1 IHEVDP
7 ESLENLP
14 YGLDSGRYQWI
25 DLDGEGLSGVLTEQ
39 ADGWFYKRN
48 LSPLQAEGEKTLA
61 PRFGP
66 IERVAERPSLAAIGS
81 GRQQFLDLAG
91 DGQLDLV
98 QLEAPTPG
106 FYQRTHDEGWE
117 SFAPFTSLPVL
128 DWNNPNLKFVDLTGD
143 GHADI
148 LISEHE
154 VFCWHPSLAEAG
166 FAPPETVRKALDEEK
181 GPSLV
186 FADGTQ
192 SIYLADLSGDGLT
205 DLVRIRN
212 GEVCYWPNLGYG
224 RFGAKVTMD
233 NAPWFDRPDL
243 FDQRRIRL
251 ADIDGSGVTDIIYL
265 SADGV
270 RLYFNQSGND
280 WSPARTLTAFPHV
293 DNLSSVQAADLLGNG
308 TACLV
313 WSSPLPGDTRRPMR
327 YIDLMGGQKPHLLI
341 KSLNN
346 LGAETH
352 VHYAPSTQFY
362 LQDKQ
367 NGKPWIT
374 RLPFPVHCVE
384 RVETY
389 DRVSG
394 NRFVTR
400 YVYHHGYF
408 DGVER
413 EFRGF
418 GMVEQR
424 DTEEIAALNADQQFP
439 VGTNVEESSHVP
451 PVLTRT
457 WFHTGVHLDRDHISD
472 FFAGRL
478 DDKDIGEYY
487 REPGLT
493 GAQARQL
500 LLDDTVLP
508 AGLTVVEEREAC
520 RAMKGSMLR
529 QEVYALDGTEQ
540 EGHPY
545 TVTEQNFTIQRVQPK
560 AGNHYAVFFTHAR
573 ESISYD
579 YERNPA
585 DPRIAHALTLEVD
598 EFANVLKSAA
608 VGYGRRLPD
617 MTLSAQDRAKQAEI
631 FITYTENGVTN
642 AIEAADDYRTPLPC
656 EARTFELT
664 ALTLPTDQSRFT
676 LAEMLTAGTGAVP
689 IAYEQSATS
698 GVVQKRL
705 IEHVRTLYRRND
717 LTGALPLGELQS
729 LALPFESYRLA
740 FSPGLAKQVYVDSG
754 KLSQADLNSV
764 LANDGKYVHSE
775 GDANWWIASGRTFF
789 SPASTDTSAQEL
801 AYTRQHFFLPHRYRD
816 PFHTNAVSTES
827 FVSYDAYDLLM
838 LETRNA
844 LGNVVTVATKDD
856 TGNTAIRIDYRVLQ
870 PYWVTDPNGNRTA
883 VAFDTLGMVVGTAVM
898 GKPLPAPVEGDSLDG
913 FEADLTE
920 AVILDHLAN
929 PLADPQAILR
939 RATTRLVYDLFAYH
953 RTKDQVNP
961 QPAVVYTL
969 LRETHDADLESGEQ
983 TKVQHSFSYSDGFGR
998 EIQKTIQAEPG
1009 PVPTRDAT
1017 GKIIVGPDGQPMMTP
1032 NDVSP
1037 RWVGSGWTVFNNKG
1051 KPVRQ
1056 YEPFFTD
1063 THRFEL
1069 DVRIGVS
1076 PVLLYDP

>member
-1 IHEVDP
+1 MSKSLPPLEFDYTQPIVQEEIHEVGP

-341 KSLNN
+341 KS
-346 LGAETH
+346 
-352 VHYAPSTQFY
+352 
-362 LQDKQ
+362 
-367 NGKPWIT
+367 
-374 RLPFPVHCVE
+374 
-384 RVETY
+384 
-389 DRVSG
+389 
-394 NRFVTR
+394 
-400 YVYHHGYF
+400 
-408 DGVER
+408 
-413 EFRGF
+413 
-418 GMVEQR
+418 
-424 DTEEIAALNADQQFP
+424 
-439 VGTNVEESSHVP
+439 
-451 PVLTRT
+451 
-457 WFHTGVHLDRDHISD
+457 
-472 FFAGRL
+472 
-478 DDKDIGEYY
+478 
-487 REPGLT
+487 
-493 GAQARQL
+493 
-500 LLDDTVLP
+500 
-508 AGLTVVEEREAC
+508 
-520 RAMKGSMLR
+520 
-529 QEVYALDGTEQ
+529 
-540 EGHPY
+540 
-545 TVTEQNFTIQRVQPK
+545 
-560 AGNHYAVFFTHAR
+560 
-573 ESISYD
+573 
-579 YERNPA
+579 
-585 DPRIAHALTLEVD
+585 
-598 EFANVLKSAA
+598 
-608 VGYGRRLPD
+608 
-617 MTLSAQDRAKQAEI
+617 
-631 FITYTENGVTN
+631 
-642 AIEAADDYRTPLPC
+642 
-656 EARTFELT
+656 
-664 ALTLPTDQSRFT
+664 
-676 LAEMLTAGTGAVP
+676 
-689 IAYEQSATS
+689 
-698 GVVQKRL
+698 
-705 IEHVRTLYRRND
+705 
-717 LTGALPLGELQS
+717 
-729 LALPFESYRLA
+729 
-740 FSPGLAKQVYVDSG
+740 
-754 KLSQADLNSV
+754 
-764 LANDGKYVHSE
+764 
-775 GDANWWIASGRTFF
+775 
-789 SPASTDTSAQEL
+789 
-801 AYTRQHFFLPHRYRD
+801 
-816 PFHTNAVSTES
+816 
-827 FVSYDAYDLLM
+827 
-838 LETRNA
+838 
-844 LGNVVTVATKDD
+844 
-856 TGNTAIRIDYRVLQ
+856 
-870 PYWVTDPNGNRTA
+870 
-883 VAFDTLGMVVGTAVM
+883 
-898 GKPLPAPVEGDSLDG
+898 
-913 FEADLTE
+913 
-920 AVILDHLAN
+920 
-929 PLADPQAILR
+929 
-939 RATTRLVYDLFAYH
+939 
-953 RTKDQVNP
+953 
-961 QPAVVYTL
+961 
-969 LRETHDADLESGEQ
+969 
-983 TKVQHSFSYSDGFGR
+983 
-998 EIQKTIQAEPG
+998 
-1009 PVPTRDAT
+1009 
-1017 GKIIVGPDGQPMMTP
+1017 
-1032 NDVSP
+1032 
-1037 RWVGSGWTVFNNKG
+1037 
-1051 KPVRQ
+1051 
-1056 YEPFFTD
+1056 
-1063 THRFEL
+1063 
-1069 DVRIGVS
+1069 
-1076 PVLLYDP
+1076 